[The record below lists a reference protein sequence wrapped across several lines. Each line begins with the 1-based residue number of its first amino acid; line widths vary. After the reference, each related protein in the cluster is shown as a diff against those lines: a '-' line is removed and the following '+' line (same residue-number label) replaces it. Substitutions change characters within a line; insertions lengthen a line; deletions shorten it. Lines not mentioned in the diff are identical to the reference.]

1 MIYADQTKCAGKNAK
16 GRFNMSLQE
25 YNQSGYTQV
34 INVYNLNYMIQVR
47 ALDGVLGL
55 NQHNDYLKISL
66 DKNIKGLRGFLVKRV
81 DTPDNINRIKEYNMS
96 YWPLNKT
103 ESQSS

>member
-1 MIYADQTKCAGKNAK
+1 
-16 GRFNMSLQE
+16 
-25 YNQSGYTQV
+25 
-34 INVYNLNYMIQVR
+34 MIQVR
-47 ALDGVLGL
+47 TLEGVLGL

-81 DTPDNINRIKEYNMS
+81 DTPDNINRIKKYNML

-103 ESQSS
+103 ESQSSQYSWNSVHYKYGIQPWFSDNRKQYDWDQGSKLVN